1 MAYGFT
7 SRKKTRLHPRPGYAW
22 LSIAT
27 HLLPGTH
34 PKRYT
39 AGAGSTTLTDMSP
52 TPTTNPRRHLE
63 VHSGVLTPAGQG

>member
-1 MAYGFT
+1 
-7 SRKKTRLHPRPGYAW
+7 

-39 AGAGSTTLTDMSP
+39 AGAGTTTPTDMSP
-52 TPTTNPRRHLE
+52 IPTMSPRHQFDE
-63 VHSGVLTPAGQG
+63 HSGVLSP